1 MRNLNNRET
10 KLLLLCLLT
19 IFAVVNLFGV
29 RAVYKNLKGGR
40 GRAEDLR
47 LELLEQQGWL
57 GDQDFWERRNGW
69 IVEKM
74 PPAFDSTGKAQGEL
88 VQNLQDS
95 LYENRI
101 KIDQQTLLEPKSTG
115 YYDEV
120 AVNLRIKGDAVK
132 VNEWLSRLQGVDRFQ
147 TIKMLKLSI
156 DSKSKEKEPQAVCEV
171 TVARWFRTKSAEA
184 PADGADKAAS
194 DERVT
199 ER

>member
-1 MRNLNNRET
+1 MRNLNNREV
-10 KLLLLCLLT
+10 KLLFLCLLT
-19 IFAVVNLFGV
+19 IFAVVNLFGI

-40 GRAEDLR
+40 GRVEDLK

-57 GDQDFWERRNGW
+57 GDKDFWEHRNGW

-101 KIDQQTLLEPKSTG
+101 KIDRQTLLEPKSTA

-120 AVNLRIKGDAVK
+120 AVNLRIQGDAVK
-132 VNEWLSRLQGVDRFQ
+132 VNEWLSRLQGVERFQ
-147 TIKMLKLSI
+147 TIKTLKLSI
-156 DSKSKEKEPQAVCEV
+156 DTKSKEKEPQAVCEV
-171 TVARWFRTKSAEA
+171 TVARWFRTRLAEA
-184 PADGADKAAS
+184 AGEEGKAAAS
-194 DERVT
+194 NRLT

>member
-1 MRNLNNRET
+1 MRNLNNREV
-10 KLLLLCLLT
+10 KLLFLCLFT
-19 IFAVVNLFGV
+19 IFAVVNLFGI

-40 GRAEDLR
+40 GLVEDLK

-57 GDQDFWERRNGW
+57 GDKDFWERRNGW

-101 KIDQQTLLEPKSTG
+101 KIDRQTLLEPKSTA

-120 AVNLRIKGDAVK
+120 AVNLRIQGDAVR
-132 VNEWLSRLQGVDRFQ
+132 VNEWLSRLQGVERFQ
-147 TIKMLKLSI
+147 TIKTLKLSI
-156 DSKSKEKEPQAVCEV
+156 DTKSKEKEPQAVCEV
-171 TVARWFRTKSAEA
+171 TVARWFRTNLAEA
-184 PADGADKAAS
+184 ADGGAGKTAAGN
-194 DERVT
+194 RLT